1 MVVRKRKEIE
11 VLTQGL
17 KERERAKK
25 IILIV
30 YHYWKNLEKYG
41 SPKFR
46 DIAKKVGLAEG
57 TVRYYI
63 RKWKE
68 EEEKKKM
75 KEKAKEPYEGYH
87 EIFDE
92 IYAMVYEDFAK
103 EIGISVDDLI
113 EIIDEKRNLDVFDV
127 WLYLT
132 NLVEVREGVIH
143 DVAKSLGMKPKEFF
157 QLYKTTPGI
166 KRLIDNVSEEL
177 NEKICK
183 FPTDWEAK
191 EFWEKKVNN
200 AASLI
205 FNFLN
210 QPSKSK

>member
-1 MVVRKRKEIE
+1 MVVRTRKEIE
-11 VLTQGL
+11 ILTQSL

-25 IILIV
+25 TILIV

-75 KEKAKEPYEGYH
+75 KEKREPYEGYN
-87 EIFDE
+87 EILDE
-92 IYAMVYEDFAK
+92 IYAMVYEDFAN

-113 EIIDEKRNLDVFDV
+113 EVIDEKRNSDVFDA
-127 WLYLT
+127 WLYLM
-132 NLVEVREGVIH
+132 NLAETREGVIH

-157 QLYKTTPGI
+157 KLYKTTSGI